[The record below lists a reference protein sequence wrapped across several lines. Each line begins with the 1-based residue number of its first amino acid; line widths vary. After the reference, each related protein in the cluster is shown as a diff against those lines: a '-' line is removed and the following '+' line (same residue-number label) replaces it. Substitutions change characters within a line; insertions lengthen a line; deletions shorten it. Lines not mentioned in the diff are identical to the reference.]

1 MKTHIITVALT
12 ATAVSPINATPPQ
25 SQSYFTLEEL
35 TKSATASQSG
45 IDNTPSEA
53 VVKNLNRLITEVLNP
68 ARQRLGKPII
78 VNSGYRCP
86 RLNEAVGG
94 VRNSYHLYGRAAD
107 ITTGNISGNHR
118 LWQILQNLPH
128 RELIW
133 ERGGT
138 WIHVAW

>member
-1 MKTHIITVALT
+1 MKTHIIAVALT
-12 ATAVSPINATPPQ
+12 VTAVSPINATPPQ

-53 VVKNLNRLITEVLNP
+53 VVKNLNRLIAEILNP
-68 ARQRLGKPII
+68 ARHRLGKPII

-94 VRNSYHLYGRAAD
+94 VKNSYHLYGRAAD
-107 ITTGNISGNHR
+107 ITTGNISDNRR